1 MTVTDVS
8 EKDFEEEVLKSKLPV
23 LVDVWATWCGPCR
36 IYSPVVDEVSK
47 EYSGKVKFVKIDAD
61 ENEKIAVKYNIQSIP
76 TTLLI
81 VRGNVKAMN
90 VGAIPKEALKRWI
103 DKNL

>member
-8 EKDFEEEVLKSKLPV
+8 EKDFEDEVLKSKLPV

-103 DKNL
+103 DKSL